1 MYLKPGL
8 YISRKDRKH
17 TFVIVVMITSIDLPL
32 ESFEILFGA
41 SWQIRSAILTTT
53 WRLGF
58 MFCNRHNHMEIRLYS
73 PPDHLNHSHSV
84 KNGLETHEKGI
95 VVCFYD
101 VFFVGMCTLVRSRH
115 MGKPNL
121 NNACLF

>member
-1 MYLKPGL
+1 MSNKLRYASPVKRLSKINLLCKQKSSRIKEENVL
-8 YISRKDRKH
+8 YK
-17 TFVIVVMITSIDLPL
+17 
-32 ESFEILFGA
+32 
-41 SWQIRSAILTTT
+41 
-53 WRLGF
+53 
-58 MFCNRHNHMEIRLYS
+58 
-73 PPDHLNHSHSV
+73 HSHSM

>member
-1 MYLKPGL
+1 MFLPFVTTRL
-8 YISRKDRKH
+8 FNCNDRLIK
-17 TFVIVVMITSIDLPL
+17 VVVR
-32 ESFEILFGA
+32 A
-41 SWQIRSAILTTT
+41 
-53 WRLGF
+53 
-58 MFCNRHNHMEIRLYS
+58 CY
-73 PPDHLNHSHSV
+73 HSHSV